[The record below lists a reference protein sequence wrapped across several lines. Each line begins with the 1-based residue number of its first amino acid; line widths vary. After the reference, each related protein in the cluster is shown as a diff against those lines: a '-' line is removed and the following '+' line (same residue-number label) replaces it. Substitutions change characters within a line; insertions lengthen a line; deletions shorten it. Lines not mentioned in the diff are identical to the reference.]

1 MGLLLQLVVQAK
13 DLGAGFT
20 VRRLLP
26 SAQRQGVG
34 PFLFMD
40 HFGPVT
46 VEPGGVQDVRPHP
59 HIGLATVTYLFEGAF
74 MHRDSLGY
82 AQRIE
87 PGAINWMTAGHG
99 IVHSERAPDD
109 LRQTRYVNHGL
120 QLWAALPR
128 EHEEATPDFKH
139 TPASDLPEVLQG
151 EQGNIRVKVLIG
163 TAFGVTSPV
172 ATFTPTVY
180 LDVQLPAGATLE
192 LPALAQELAVYAV
205 DADIAVDGESVAMH
219 TLTVLETGAN
229 AEASTDIKHPRN
241 AHNRHSRITNL
252 SATPCRLMVIG
263 GDALDAPRFM
273 WWNFVSSRKHRIAQ
287 AAQDW
292 SGHVFGYV
300 VGETEMIALPERR
313 AKKERRVK
321 TRPAD
326 RRD

>member
-1 MGLLLQLVVQAK
+1 MGLLLQLTGQPK
-13 DLGAGFT
+13 DLGGGFT

-34 PFLFMD
+34 PFVFMD

-46 VEPGGVQDVRPHP
+46 VEPGVVHDVRPHP
-59 HIGLATVTYLFEGAF
+59 HIGLATVTYLLEGAM
-74 MHRDSLGY
+74 MHRDSLGFT
-82 AQRIE
+82 QRIE

-109 LRQTRYVNHGL
+109 LRNTRYVNHGL

-128 EHEEATPDFKH
+128 EHEETAPDFKH
-139 TPASDLPEVLQG
+139 TPAADLPEV
-151 EQGNIRVKVLIG
+151 RVGDALVRVLIG
-163 TAFGVTSPV
+163 TAFGAISPV

-180 LDVQLPAGATLE
+180 LDVQLPAGGSLV
-192 LPALAQELAVYAV
+192 LPALAQELAIYVLGES
-205 DADIAVDGESVAMH
+205 DAPEPGVSVDGTPVCVH
-219 TLTVLETGAN
+219 TMALLT
-229 AEASTDIKHPRN
+229 TDPATNRN
-241 AHNRHSRITNL
+241 AISRMTTTH
-252 SATPCRLMVIG
+252 ACRLMVLG

-273 WWNFVSSRKHRIAQ
+273 WWNFVSSRKDRIAQ
-287 AAQDW
+287 AAQNW